1 MKEKFLAVTG
11 DIIGSREVKKR
22 DQLQKLLMDVSTE
35 VNKKF
40 KEFIVAKFS
49 ITLGDEVQGLIKRNS
64 PIFKIIGYFEEK
76 FYPYK
81 IRFGIGEGTVSTSF
95 YDTTT
100 KMDGECFLN
109 SRKALQQS
117 KEEKRHI
124 KIILDNKSIDPLIDI
139 ICFWIEKTK
148 QEWTEL
154 QFKRFYLYKNLGSI
168 EKVARKEKVTR
179 QSIGKSLKRS
189 KYDLVIKSE
198 EIINNILST

>member
-11 DIIGSREVKKR
+11 DIIGSRQAKMR
-22 DQLQKLLMDVSTE
+22 FNLQKSLINTCAV
-35 VNKKF
+35 VN
-40 KEFIVAKFS
+40 AKFS
-49 ITLGDEVQGLIKRNS
+49 NFIVVNFTITIGDEIQGLL
-64 PIFKIIGYFEEK
+64 KINAPVLKITGYFEEK
-76 FYPYK
+76 LHPYK

-124 KIILDNKSIDPLIDI
+124 KIILDNKSIEPLIDI

-168 EKVARKEKVTR
+168 EKVAKKEKVTR